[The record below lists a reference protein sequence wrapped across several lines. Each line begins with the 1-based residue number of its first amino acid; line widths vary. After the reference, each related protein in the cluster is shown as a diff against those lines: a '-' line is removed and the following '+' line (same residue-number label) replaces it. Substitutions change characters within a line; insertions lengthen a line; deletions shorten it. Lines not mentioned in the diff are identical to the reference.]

1 MDKQFSDFGIG
12 EEIIQRLSA
21 AGITSPTA
29 VQQKIMPLV
38 AEGKNLMFQ
47 SETGTGKT
55 FAYLLPILQR
65 LCDNPKSSNPVRV
78 LVASPTYE
86 LASQIKAQ
94 VRLVSDVKC
103 ALCIGGAPI
112 SRQVELLKEKPQIV
126 IGGPAR
132 LLELI
137 HLKKLKADAVE
148 TLVLDEADRLLSP
161 ELRNDTEGL
170 LERLPRRVQLIGN
183 SATVSDYTRKVLQ
196 NARDAIDR
204 ASEEKAPAESGK
216 ASGSKDSAGKIST
229 NMAANGNKNAGA
241 KDSGNTPAD
250 QNPADRKQADR
261 KQADRK
267 QADRKQADQKQ
278 ADQKQA
284 DQNPADRKQA
294 ASAIEFVT
302 LPTEDVLRKRIT
314 HVAIFAE
321 RRDKIDTLRSFIN
334 AIKPKKLLVFTA
346 KSDQIE
352 NIASKLRYR
361 KIECE
366 ALSAKI
372 GKQERKSAIDRFRS
386 GKVSILVT
394 TDLASR
400 GLDIP
405 DVTHVVQLDLPQT
418 ADFFIH
424 RAGRTARAGKTG
436 MNCVIGDAYEMQD
449 FAKLEKKLG
458 LKVYPKILYKGKL
471 TSPRPDAEEN
481 DGKEDKGKGK
491 Q

>member
-229 NMAANGNKNAGA
+229 DIAANGNKDAGT

-250 QNPADRKQADR
+250 QNP
-261 KQADRK
+261 
-267 QADRKQADQKQ
+267 
-278 ADQKQA
+278 A

-302 LPTEDVLRKRIT
+302 LPTEDVLKKRIT

-334 AIKPKKLLVFTA
+334 AVKPKKLLVFTA

-361 KIECE
+361 KLECE

-386 GKVSILVT
+386 GKVTILVT

>member
-12 EEIIQRLSA
+12 EEIIKRLSA

-204 ASEEKAPAESGK
+204 ATEEKAPAESGK

-229 NMAANGNKNAGA
+229 DMAANGNKDAGT
-241 KDSGNTPAD
+241 KDSENT
-250 QNPADRKQADR
+250 PADRKQ
-261 KQADRK
+261 
-267 QADRKQADQKQ
+267 
-278 ADQKQA
+278 
-284 DQNPADRKQA
+284 ADRKQA

-334 AIKPKKLLVFTA
+334 AVKPKKLLVFTA

-361 KIECE
+361 KLECE

-386 GKVSILVT
+386 GKVTILVT

>member
-65 LCDNPKSSNPVRV
+65 LCGNPKSSNPVRV

-204 ASEEKAPAESGK
+204 ASKEKAPAESGK

-229 NMAANGNKNAGA
+229 DMAANGNKDAGA
-241 KDSGNTPAD
+241 KDSGNTP
-250 QNPADRKQADR
+250 
-261 KQADRK
+261 
-267 QADRKQADQKQ
+267 
-278 ADQKQA
+278 A

-334 AIKPKKLLVFTA
+334 AVKPKKLLVFTA

-361 KIECE
+361 KLECE

>member
-29 VQQKIMPLV
+29 VQQKIIPLV

-65 LCDNPKSSNPVRV
+65 LCEKSQNSNSVRI
-78 LVASPTYE
+78 LIASPTYE

-196 NARDAIDR
+196 SARDAIDR
-204 ASEEKAPAESGK
+204 AASANNSSKETE
-216 ASGSKDSAGKIST
+216 ASGSE
-229 NMAANGNKNAGA
+229 
-241 KDSGNTPAD
+241 SGT
-250 QNPADRKQADR
+250 
-261 KQADRK
+261 
-267 QADRKQADQKQ
+267 
-278 ADQKQA
+278 
-284 DQNPADRKQA
+284 
-294 ASAIEFVT
+294 IEFVT
-302 LPTEDVLRKRIT
+302 MPTEDVLRKRIT
-314 HVAIFAE
+314 HIAIFAE

-334 AIKPKKLLVFTA
+334 AVKPKKLLVFTA

-361 KIECE
+361 KLECE

-372 GKQERKSAIDRFRS
+372 GKQERKAAIDRFRS
-386 GKVSILVT
+386 GKVAILVT

-405 DVTHVVQLDLPQT
+405 DVTHVVQMDLPQT
-418 ADFFIH
+418 QDFFIH

-436 MNCVIGDAYEMQD
+436 MNCVIGDAFELEN
-449 FAKLEKKLG
+449 FAKLEKKLKI
-458 LKVYPKILYKGKL
+458 KVYPKILYKGKL
-471 TSPRPDAEEN
+471 LAPRPDAEGN
-481 DGKEDKGKGK
+481 DVGDEADGDNNGSGK
-491 Q
+491 

>member
-65 LCDNPKSSNPVRV
+65 LCDNPESSNPVRV

-204 ASEEKAPAESGK
+204 ASKEKAPAESGK

-229 NMAANGNKNAGA
+229 DMAANGTKDAGA

-250 QNPADRKQADR
+250 KNPADK
-261 KQADRK
+261 
-267 QADRKQADQKQ
+267 
-278 ADQKQA
+278 
-284 DQNPADRKQA
+284 NPADRKQA

-334 AIKPKKLLVFTA
+334 AVKPKKLLVFTA

-361 KIECE
+361 KLECE

-386 GKVSILVT
+386 GKVTILVT

>member
-29 VQQKIMPLV
+29 VQQKIIPLV

-112 SRQVELLKEKPQIV
+112 SRQVEFLKEKPQIV

-229 NMAANGNKNAGA
+229 DMAANGNKDAGA
-241 KDSGNTPAD
+241 KDSGNTP
-250 QNPADRKQADR
+250 
-261 KQADRK
+261 
-267 QADRKQADQKQ
+267 
-278 ADQKQA
+278 A

-334 AIKPKKLLVFTA
+334 AVKPKKLLVFTA

-361 KIECE
+361 KLECE

-386 GKVSILVT
+386 GKVTILVT

>member
-38 AEGKNLMFQ
+38 TEGKNLMFQ

-229 NMAANGNKNAGA
+229 DMAANGNKDAGA

-250 QNPADRKQADR
+250 QNP
-261 KQADRK
+261 
-267 QADRKQADQKQ
+267 
-278 ADQKQA
+278 A

-334 AIKPKKLLVFTA
+334 AVKPKKLLVFTA

-361 KIECE
+361 KLECE

-386 GKVSILVT
+386 GKVTILVT

-471 TSPRPDAEEN
+471 TSPRPDTEEN

>member
-12 EEIIQRLSA
+12 EEIIKRLSA

-229 NMAANGNKNAGA
+229 AMAANGNKDAGA
-241 KDSGNTPAD
+241 KDSGNTP
-250 QNPADRKQADR
+250 
-261 KQADRK
+261 
-267 QADRKQADQKQ
+267 
-278 ADQKQA
+278 A

-334 AIKPKKLLVFTA
+334 AVKPKKLLVFTA

-361 KIECE
+361 KLECE

-481 DGKEDKGKGK
+481 DGKEDKGKDK

>member
-12 EEIIQRLSA
+12 EEIIKRLSV

-229 NMAANGNKNAGA
+229 DMAANGNKDAGA
-241 KDSGNTPAD
+241 KDSGNTP
-250 QNPADRKQADR
+250 
-261 KQADRK
+261 
-267 QADRKQADQKQ
+267 
-278 ADQKQA
+278 A

-334 AIKPKKLLVFTA
+334 AVKPKKLLVFTA

-361 KIECE
+361 KLECE

-386 GKVSILVT
+386 GKVTILVT

-491 Q
+491 E

>member
-65 LCDNPKSSNPVRV
+65 LCEKSQNSNSVRI
-78 LVASPTYE
+78 LIASPTYE

-229 NMAANGNKNAGA
+229 DMAANGNKDAGA
-241 KDSGNTPAD
+241 KDSGNTP
-250 QNPADRKQADR
+250 
-261 KQADRK
+261 
-267 QADRKQADQKQ
+267 
-278 ADQKQA
+278 A

-334 AIKPKKLLVFTA
+334 AVKPKKLLVFTA

-361 KIECE
+361 KLECE

-372 GKQERKSAIDRFRS
+372 GKQDRKSAIDRFRS

>member
-1 MDKQFSDFGIG
+1 M
-12 EEIIQRLSA
+12 
-21 AGITSPTA
+21 T
-29 VQQKIMPLV
+29 
-38 AEGKNLMFQ
+38 
-47 SETGTGKT
+47 
-55 FAYLLPILQR
+55 
-65 LCDNPKSSNPVRV
+65 
-78 LVASPTYE
+78 
-86 LASQIKAQ
+86 
-94 VRLVSDVKC
+94 
-103 ALCIGGAPI
+103 
-112 SRQVELLKEKPQIV
+112 
-126 IGGPAR
+126 
-132 LLELI
+132 
-137 HLKKLKADAVE
+137 
-148 TLVLDEADRLLSP
+148 
-161 ELRNDTEGL
+161 
-170 LERLPRRVQLIGN
+170 
-183 SATVSDYTRKVLQ
+183 
-196 NARDAIDR
+196 
-204 ASEEKAPAESGK
+204 
-216 ASGSKDSAGKIST
+216 
-229 NMAANGNKNAGA
+229 ANGNKDAGA
-241 KDSGNTPAD
+241 KDSGNTP
-250 QNPADRKQADR
+250 
-261 KQADRK
+261 
-267 QADRKQADQKQ
+267 
-278 ADQKQA
+278 A

-334 AIKPKKLLVFTA
+334 AVKPKKLLVFTA

-361 KIECE
+361 KLECE

-386 GKVSILVT
+386 GKVTILVT

>member
-161 ELRNDTEGL
+161 ELRDATEGL

-196 NARDAIDR
+196 SARDAIDR

-229 NMAANGNKNAGA
+229 DIAANGNKDAGA

-250 QNPADRKQADR
+250 RNSADRKQADR
-261 KQADRK
+261 KQA
-267 QADRKQADQKQ
+267 A
-278 ADQKQA
+278 
-284 DQNPADRKQA
+284 N
-294 ASAIEFVT
+294 AIEFVT

-334 AIKPKKLLVFTA
+334 AVKPKKLLVFTA

-361 KIECE
+361 KLECE

-471 TSPRPDAEEN
+471 MSPRPDAEEN

>member
-161 ELRNDTEGL
+161 ELRDATEGL

-204 ASEEKAPAESGK
+204 ASEEKAPAERGK

-229 NMAANGNKNAGA
+229 DMAANGNKDAGA
-241 KDSGNTPAD
+241 KDSGNT
-250 QNPADRKQADR
+250 
-261 KQADRK
+261 
-267 QADRKQADQKQ
+267 
-278 ADQKQA
+278 
-284 DQNPADRKQA
+284 PADRKQA

-334 AIKPKKLLVFTA
+334 AVKPKKLLIFTA

-361 KIECE
+361 KLECE

>member
-204 ASEEKAPAESGK
+204 ASKEKAPAESGK

-229 NMAANGNKNAGA
+229 DMAANGNKDAGA

-250 QNPADRKQADR
+250 KNP
-261 KQADRK
+261 
-267 QADRKQADQKQ
+267 
-278 ADQKQA
+278 A
-284 DQNPADRKQA
+284 DQNPA
-294 ASAIEFVT
+294 ASTIEFVT

-334 AIKPKKLLVFTA
+334 AVKPKKLLVFTA

-361 KIECE
+361 KLECE

>member
-65 LCDNPKSSNPVRV
+65 LCSNPKSSNPVRV

-196 NARDAIDR
+196 NARDAIAR

-229 NMAANGNKNAGA
+229 DMAANGSKDAGT

-250 QNPADRKQADR
+250 QNP
-261 KQADRK
+261 
-267 QADRKQADQKQ
+267 
-278 ADQKQA
+278 A

-334 AIKPKKLLVFTA
+334 AVKPKKLLVFTA

-361 KIECE
+361 KLECE

-386 GKVSILVT
+386 GKVTILVT

>member
-161 ELRNDTEGL
+161 ELRDATEGL

-229 NMAANGNKNAGA
+229 DMAANGNKNAGA

-250 QNPADRKQADR
+250 RKQT
-261 KQADRK
+261 
-267 QADRKQADQKQ
+267 
-278 ADQKQA
+278 
-284 DQNPADRKQA
+284 DQNPADRKPA

-334 AIKPKKLLVFTA
+334 AVKPKKLLVFTA

-361 KIECE
+361 KLECE

>member
-12 EEIIQRLSA
+12 EEIIQRLNA
-21 AGITSPTA
+21 AGITAPTA

-65 LCDNPKSSNPVRV
+65 LCEKSQNSNSVRI
-78 LVASPTYE
+78 LIASPTYE

-196 NARDAIDR
+196 SARDAIDR
-204 ASEEKAPAESGK
+204 AASANNSTKETE
-216 ASGSKDSAGKIST
+216 ASGSE
-229 NMAANGNKNAGA
+229 
-241 KDSGNTPAD
+241 SGT
-250 QNPADRKQADR
+250 
-261 KQADRK
+261 
-267 QADRKQADQKQ
+267 
-278 ADQKQA
+278 
-284 DQNPADRKQA
+284 
-294 ASAIEFVT
+294 IEFVT
-302 LPTEDVLRKRIT
+302 MPTEDVLRKRIT
-314 HVAIFAE
+314 HIAIFAE

-334 AIKPKKLLVFTA
+334 AEKPKKLLVFTA

-361 KIECE
+361 KLECE

-372 GKQERKSAIDRFRS
+372 GKQERKAAIDRFRS
-386 GKVSILVT
+386 GKVAILVT

-405 DVTHVVQLDLPQT
+405 DVTHVVQMDLPQT
-418 ADFFIH
+418 QDFFIH

-436 MNCVIGDAYEMQD
+436 MNCVIGDAFELEN
-449 FAKLEKKLG
+449 FAKLEKKLKI
-458 LKVYPKILYKGKL
+458 KVYPKILYKGKL
-471 TSPRPDAEEN
+471 LAPRPDAEGN
-481 DGKEDKGKGK
+481 DVGDEADGDNNGSGK
-491 Q
+491 

>member
-204 ASEEKAPAESGK
+204 AAKGGSESGK

-229 NMAANGNKNAGA
+229 DMAANGNKDAGA
-241 KDSGNTPAD
+241 KDSGNTP
-250 QNPADRKQADR
+250 
-261 KQADRK
+261 
-267 QADRKQADQKQ
+267 
-278 ADQKQA
+278 A

-334 AIKPKKLLVFTA
+334 AVKPKKLLIFTA

-361 KIECE
+361 KLECE

>member
-1 MDKQFSDFGIG
+1 MDKQFSDFGIS

-229 NMAANGNKNAGA
+229 DMAANGNKDAGA

-250 QNPADRKQADR
+250 QNS
-261 KQADRK
+261 
-267 QADRKQADQKQ
+267 
-278 ADQKQA
+278 A
-284 DQNPADRKQA
+284 DQNSADQKQA

-334 AIKPKKLLVFTA
+334 AVKPKKLLVFTS

-361 KIECE
+361 KLECE

>member
-12 EEIIQRLSA
+12 EEIIKRLSA

-229 NMAANGNKNAGA
+229 DMAANGNKDAGA
-241 KDSGNTPAD
+241 KDSGNTP
-250 QNPADRKQADR
+250 
-261 KQADRK
+261 
-267 QADRKQADQKQ
+267 
-278 ADQKQA
+278 A

-302 LPTEDVLRKRIT
+302 LPTEEVLRKRIT

-334 AIKPKKLLVFTA
+334 AVKPKKLLVFTA

-361 KIECE
+361 KLECE

-386 GKVSILVT
+386 GKVTILVT

>member
-12 EEIIQRLSA
+12 EDIIQRLNA

-229 NMAANGNKNAGA
+229 DMAANGNKDAGA
-241 KDSGNTPAD
+241 KDSGNTP
-250 QNPADRKQADR
+250 
-261 KQADRK
+261 
-267 QADRKQADQKQ
+267 
-278 ADQKQA
+278 A

-334 AIKPKKLLVFTA
+334 AVKPKKLLVFTA

-361 KIECE
+361 KLECE

-386 GKVSILVT
+386 GKVTILVT

>member
-78 LVASPTYE
+78 FVVSPTYE

-229 NMAANGNKNAGA
+229 DMAANGNKDAGA

-250 QNPADRKQADR
+250 K
-261 KQADRK
+261 
-267 QADRKQADQKQ
+267 
-278 ADQKQA
+278 
-284 DQNPADRKQA
+284 NPADRKQA

-334 AIKPKKLLVFTA
+334 AVKPKKLLVFTA

-361 KIECE
+361 KLECE

-386 GKVSILVT
+386 GKVTILVT

>member
-229 NMAANGNKNAGA
+229 DMAANGNKDAGT
-241 KDSGNTPAD
+241 KDSGNTP
-250 QNPADRKQADR
+250 
-261 KQADRK
+261 
-267 QADRKQADQKQ
+267 
-278 ADQKQA
+278 A

-334 AIKPKKLLVFTA
+334 AVKPKKLLVFTA

-361 KIECE
+361 KLECE

-386 GKVSILVT
+386 GKVTILVT

>member
-12 EEIIQRLSA
+12 EEIIQRLNA
-21 AGITSPTA
+21 AGITAPTA

-65 LCDNPKSSNPVRV
+65 LCDNPKSSTPVRV

-196 NARDAIDR
+196 SARDAIDR
-204 ASEEKAPAESGK
+204 AASANNSTKETEASESESG
-216 ASGSKDSAGKIST
+216 T
-229 NMAANGNKNAGA
+229 
-241 KDSGNTPAD
+241 
-250 QNPADRKQADR
+250 
-261 KQADRK
+261 
-267 QADRKQADQKQ
+267 
-278 ADQKQA
+278 
-284 DQNPADRKQA
+284 
-294 ASAIEFVT
+294 IEFVT
-302 LPTEDVLRKRIT
+302 MPTEDVLRKRIT
-314 HVAIFAE
+314 HIAIFAE

-334 AIKPKKLLVFTA
+334 AVKPKKLLVFTA

-361 KIECE
+361 KLECE

-372 GKQERKSAIDRFRS
+372 GKQERKAAIDRFRS
-386 GKVSILVT
+386 GKVAILVT

-405 DVTHVVQLDLPQT
+405 DVTHVVQMDLPQT
-418 ADFFIH
+418 QDFFIH

>member
-229 NMAANGNKNAGA
+229 DMAANGNKDAGT

-250 QNPADRKQADR
+250 R
-261 KQADRK
+261 
-267 QADRKQADQKQ
+267 
-278 ADQKQA
+278 
-284 DQNPADRKQA
+284 NPADRKQA
-294 ASAIEFVT
+294 ASAIEFIT

-334 AIKPKKLLVFTA
+334 AVKPKKLLVFTA

-361 KIECE
+361 KLECE

-386 GKVSILVT
+386 GKVTILVT

>member
-204 ASEEKAPAESGK
+204 ASEEKAQAESGK

-229 NMAANGNKNAGA
+229 DMAANGNKDAGA

-250 QNPADRKQADR
+250 RNP
-261 KQADRK
+261 
-267 QADRKQADQKQ
+267 
-278 ADQKQA
+278 A

-334 AIKPKKLLVFTA
+334 AVKPKKLLVFTA

-361 KIECE
+361 KLECE

-386 GKVSILVT
+386 GKVTILVT

>member
-229 NMAANGNKNAGA
+229 DMAANGNKDAGA
-241 KDSGNTPAD
+241 KDSGNTP
-250 QNPADRKQADR
+250 
-261 KQADRK
+261 
-267 QADRKQADQKQ
+267 
-278 ADQKQA
+278 A

-334 AIKPKKLLVFTA
+334 AVKPKKLLVFTA

-361 KIECE
+361 KLECE

-386 GKVSILVT
+386 GKVTILVT

>member
-12 EEIIQRLSA
+12 EEIIKRLSA

-229 NMAANGNKNAGA
+229 DMAANGNKDAGA
-241 KDSGNTPAD
+241 KDSGNTP
-250 QNPADRKQADR
+250 
-261 KQADRK
+261 
-267 QADRKQADQKQ
+267 
-278 ADQKQA
+278 A

-334 AIKPKKLLVFTA
+334 AVKPKKLLVFTA

-361 KIECE
+361 KLECE

-386 GKVSILVT
+386 GKVTILVT

>member
-204 ASEEKAPAESGK
+204 ASEEKAPAERGK

-229 NMAANGNKNAGA
+229 DMAANGNKDAGA
-241 KDSGNTPAD
+241 KDSGNTP
-250 QNPADRKQADR
+250 
-261 KQADRK
+261 
-267 QADRKQADQKQ
+267 
-278 ADQKQA
+278 A

-302 LPTEDVLRKRIT
+302 LPTEDVLKKRIT
-314 HVAIFAE
+314 HMAIFAE

-334 AIKPKKLLVFTA
+334 AVKPKKLLVFTA

-361 KIECE
+361 KLECE

-386 GKVSILVT
+386 GKVTILVT

>member
-65 LCDNPKSSNPVRV
+65 LCGNPESSNPVRV

-229 NMAANGNKNAGA
+229 DMAANGNKDAGA

-250 QNPADRKQADR
+250 QNPADQ
-261 KQADRK
+261 
-267 QADRKQADQKQ
+267 
-278 ADQKQA
+278 
-284 DQNPADRKQA
+284 KQA

-334 AIKPKKLLVFTA
+334 AVKPKKLLVFTA

-361 KIECE
+361 KLECE

-491 Q
+491 E

>member
-12 EEIIQRLSA
+12 EEIIKRLSA

-94 VRLVSDVKC
+94 VKLVSDVKC

-229 NMAANGNKNAGA
+229 DMAANVNKDAGA

-250 QNPADRKQADR
+250 R
-261 KQADRK
+261 
-267 QADRKQADQKQ
+267 
-278 ADQKQA
+278 
-284 DQNPADRKQA
+284 NPADRKQA

-334 AIKPKKLLVFTA
+334 AVKPKKLLVFTA

-361 KIECE
+361 KLECE

>member
-112 SRQVELLKEKPQIV
+112 SRQVELLKEIPQIV

-161 ELRNDTEGL
+161 ELRDVTEGL

-229 NMAANGNKNAGA
+229 DMAANGSK
-241 KDSGNTPAD
+241 SGT
-250 QNPADRKQADR
+250 
-261 KQADRK
+261 
-267 QADRKQADQKQ
+267 
-278 ADQKQA
+278 
-284 DQNPADRKQA
+284 
-294 ASAIEFVT
+294 IEFVT

-334 AIKPKKLLVFTA
+334 AVKPKKLLVFTA

-361 KIECE
+361 KLECE

-386 GKVSILVT
+386 GKVTILVT

-436 MNCVIGDAYEMQD
+436 MNCVIGDAHEMQD

-491 Q
+491 E

>member
-229 NMAANGNKNAGA
+229 DMAANGNKDAGA

-250 QNPADRKQADR
+250 QNPADQNPADR
-261 KQADRK
+261 KQ
-267 QADRKQADQKQ
+267 
-278 ADQKQA
+278 
-284 DQNPADRKQA
+284 ADRKQA

-334 AIKPKKLLVFTA
+334 AVKPKKLLVFTS

-361 KIECE
+361 KLECE

-386 GKVSILVT
+386 GKVTILVT